1 MLMILKLLTLMLSLL
16 LPLCWATDLPKS
28 PTYIILVG
36 PPGSG
41 KGTLSEKIATK
52 SQLPVITTS
61 QVLKRQLDANT
72 AQAKQ
77 IKQKMAAGE
86 LISDD
91 TILAVMKD
99 EIAKSQYT
107 NGAIFDGFPRTASQ
121 TQFFEDN
128 DLTVQMV
135 VVLNISDDEIVRRM
149 QGRRVHGPSGRVY
162 HVDNRPP
169 ITPGIDDVTGEPLEQ
184 RADDQPDIVRSR
196 LTQYHS
202 MTKPVISW
210 ANGETMSVNGIVQQV
225 IELNAD
231 QNLEQIWTSLCKQAP
246 SQDAESIGCH
256 TPAEVS

>member
-1 MLMILKLLTLMLSLL
+1 MILKLLTLMLSLL
-16 LPLCWATDLPKS
+16 SPLCWATDLPKS

-41 KGTLSEKIATK
+41 KGTLSEKISAE
-52 SQLPVITTS
+52 SHLPVITTS
-61 QVLKRQLDANT
+61 QVLKKQLDANT
-72 AQAKQ
+72 SQAKQ

-91 TILAVMKD
+91 IILAVMKD
-99 EIAKSQYT
+99 EIAKPQYT

-184 RADDQPDIVRSR
+184 RADDQPDVVRSR
-196 LTQYHS
+196 LAQYHS

-210 ANGETMSVNGIVQQV
+210 ASGESISVNGVIQQV
-225 IELNAD
+225 IELNANQD
-231 QNLEQIWTSLCKQAP
+231 LEQIWVSLCHKAP
-246 SQDAESIGCH
+246 SQDAERLGC
-256 TPAEVS
+256 TAAAEAS